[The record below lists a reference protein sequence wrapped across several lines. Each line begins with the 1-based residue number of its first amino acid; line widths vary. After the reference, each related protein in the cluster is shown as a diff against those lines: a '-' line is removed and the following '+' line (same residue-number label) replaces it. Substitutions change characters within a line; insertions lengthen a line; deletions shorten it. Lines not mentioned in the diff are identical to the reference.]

1 MRTPPLLR
9 SKIHCWHCQGAVF
22 TRQGLKDYTDINLGK
37 SLVNKLTELLINA
50 RLIFRGRPIRVALG
64 NAPTYTVSDCEIQI
78 NICRPG
84 RYNRYKRGIKRCID
98 ALASDYHLDRLEGLD
113 SGTFIDCEANVGE
126 LGIWAKSKN
135 MNYIAFEP
143 EHSEADCCDRNNYG
157 GQSLTIRKALW
168 KETAPLEFFHKADT
182 ADSSVFSVHNY
193 TSKTLVPA
201 VRLDDEVDPTKFRRP
216 VILKLEA
223 EGAEPEVLEGAAKF
237 LTFSDYVAVDCGYER
252 GKNQDHTFVDVNN
265 ILTRAGYQIL
275 AAKFDGRV
283 TILFKKI

>member
-1 MRTPPLLR
+1 M
-9 SKIHCWHCQGAVF
+9 
-22 TRQGLKDYTDINLGK
+22 
-37 SLVNKLTELLINA
+37 NKLTELLINA
-50 RLIFRGRPIRVALG
+50 RLIFRGRPIRVAMG
-64 NAPTYTVSDCEIQI
+64 NAPTYTVSDVEIQI

-84 RYNRYKRGIKRCID
+84 RYNRYKRGIKRGID

-113 SGTFIDCEANVGE
+113 GGTFIDCGANVGE

-168 KETAPLEFFHKADT
+168 KETATLEFFHKADT
-182 ADSSVFSVHNY
+182 ADSSAFSVHNY